1 VALFQD
7 LIRGNVEKSVEDAAI
22 VAPVMEN
29 EHVEDRVMEN
39 EHVEDQA
46 QTIRVKKTRPL
57 SRKLPEHDLGNIMP
71 TGKRLRKPLATI
83 EPVLVAPVAPKT
95 RGLAKEK
102 KSAKDKELEKSDRKQ
117 EIMVCLI
124 FFCRHLAVK

>member
-1 VALFQD
+1 MALLQD

-22 VAPVMEN
+22 VVPVMEN
-29 EHVEDRVMEN
+29 EHVEDRPQMLK
-39 EHVEDQA
+39 A
-46 QTIRVKKTRPL
+46 KPRLL
-57 SRKLPEHDLGNIMP
+57 SRKLPEHNLSNIMP
-71 TGKRLRKPLATI
+71 TGKRRRKSLTTS

-124 FFCRHLAVK
+124 FFCGHLAVK